1 MYLRVKYYLIE
12 FKKANIIILKKLKK
26 EDYLKLKLY
35 YLITLLNTLKKV
47 LEVVIIKKL
56 GNFIKKYKLL
66 PL

>member
-1 MYLRVKYYLIE
+1 VYLRVKYYLIE

>member
-1 MYLRVKYYLIE
+1 MK

-35 YLITLLNTLKKV
+35 YLFTLFNTLRKV
-47 LEVVIIKKL
+47 LKVVIIKKL
-56 GNFIKKYKLL
+56 SNLIKKYKLL

>member
-1 MYLRVKYYLIE
+1 VYLRVKYYLIE

-35 YLITLLNTLKKV
+35 SLITLLNTLKKV